1 MQLSQISLR
10 SVSGEGDRAI
20 ICGGT
25 RSGKS
30 SLAAGSPSVP
40 FERSLIYDFAHRYKK
55 SRILIVD
62 TKPRFR
68 AQWTADGRGAR
79 RVYRKWRYGQPI
91 PDSVLV
97 APAVKGDLERAWRR
111 GNVAICQGTA
121 NDATLIAYTMHEFLD
136 SADGKI
142 PLLMYVD
149 EAMDFYGPTGLPLP
163 RTGNPILQAMRA
175 GGERNV
181 SELIATQRAKFISG
195 QLWELLER
203 LYLFRLELP
212 GDMKRIQEM
221 GVPPGLTAPDENHI
235 FKYFS
240 KLERKKVFGPYKI

>member
-1 MQLSQISLR
+1 MDLSQISLR
-10 SVSGEGDRAI
+10 SVNGEGDRGI

-30 SLAAGSPSVP
+30 SLAAGSPTIP
-40 FERSLIYDFAHRYKK
+40 FNRSLIYDFAHRYKS
-55 SRILIVD
+55 SRILLVD

-68 AQWTADGRGAR
+68 AEWTADGRSAK

-91 PDSVLV
+91 PNSVLV
-97 APAVKGDLERAWRR
+97 GLGQPGDLARAWRR
-111 GNVAICQGTA
+111 GNIAICQGSHE
-121 NDATLIAYTMHEFLD
+121 DATIIARTMHAFLD

-149 EAMDFYGPTGLPLP
+149 EAMDFYGTTGLPLP
-163 RTGNPILQAMRA
+163 RSGNPILQAMRA

-221 GVPPGLTAPDENHI
+221 GIPPGVTPPTENHI

-240 KLERKKVFGPYKI
+240 KLDRGNVFGPYKI